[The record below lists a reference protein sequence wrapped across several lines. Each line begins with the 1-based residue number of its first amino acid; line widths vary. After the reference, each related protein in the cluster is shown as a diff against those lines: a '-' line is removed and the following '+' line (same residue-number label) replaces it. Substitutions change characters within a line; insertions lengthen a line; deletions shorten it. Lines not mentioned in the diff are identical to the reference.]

1 MGRGTELILYRLG
14 ADEVVVLNPCV
25 QTKDKFLQTIKDIVK
40 DIEHNI
46 FYFDDQDLEI
56 NISLHAGIS
65 FEKEHAIEKAN
76 TAIKKAKK
84 EHLDYVIYDEA
95 YQEGRHL
102 TNIEMITK
110 IKYATNNYGFI
121 AYYQPIVDR
130 DNSIIK
136 YESLVRMRDNQK
148 ILSPFYFL
156 DIAKKTKYY
165 QHITRAVIYQAFK
178 EFKDRDEFISVNL
191 SADDII
197 NSDTQDFIKNQLE
210 NFNAPQ
216 RVIFELV
223 ESEDIHDIKGI
234 KEFISYI
241 KNKGSKIAIDDFGT
255 GYSNFS
261 YLLDL
266 EPDYLKIDG
275 SLVKNVDTDKKSYD
289 IVKTIVNFAHTLN
302 IKVIAEYVHSEEVLK
317 VCKELSVDEFQG
329 YLFSE
334 PLANPKN

>member
-1 MGRGTELILYRLG
+1 M
-14 ADEVVVLNPCV
+14 
-25 QTKDKFLQTIKDIVK
+25 IKKIK
-40 DIEHNI
+40 
-46 FYFDDQDLEI
+46 
-56 NISLHAGIS
+56 
-65 FEKEHAIEKAN
+65 HAIS
-76 TAIKKAKK
+76 
-84 EHLDYVIYDEA
+84 
-95 YQEGRHL
+95 
-102 TNIEMITK
+102 
-110 IKYATNNYGFI
+110 NYGFI

-130 DNSIIK
+130 EKNIIK

-178 EFKDRDEFISVNL
+178 EFQDRNELISVNL

-210 NFNAPQ
+210 NFSNPQ

-241 KNKGSKIAIDDFGT
+241 KLKGSKIAIDDFGT

-275 SLVKNVDTDKKSYD
+275 SLVRNVDTDKKSYD

-302 IKVIAEYVHSEEVLK
+302 IKVIAEYVHSQEVLK
-317 VCKELSVDEFQG
+317 VCKELNVDEFQG

-334 PLANPKN
+334 PLAAPKD